1 MVTYTVHKICQVG
14 TRQML
19 LVQGAADSVQLCI
32 YCEHTGQTLLRL
44 TDCSLAA
51 FKEAI
56 ALLEA

>member
-1 MVTYTVHKICQVG
+1 
-14 TRQML
+14 ML